1 MTTSEHL
8 IENALCQIGKT
19 SNDSYEDFM
28 SNKLLQKQAEKVGIS
43 MTDLWYITQY
53 VYYTYKPLIEYA
65 VKAKY
70 GFDID
75 EVEEGEK

>member
-8 IENALCQIGKT
+8 IENAICQIEK
-19 SNDSYEDFM
+19 SSYDAYEDFM
-28 SNKLLQKQAEKVGIS
+28 ANKLLQKQAEKVGIS

-53 VYYTYKPLIEYA
+53 VCYTYKPLVEYA

-75 EVEEGEK
+75 EVGENK